1 MIPVFSGVA
10 VLAFL
15 EETGVFDADSFG
27 LFLP

>member
-15 EETGVFDADSFG
+15 EEGGDFDADTFG
-27 LFLP
+27 LFLL